1 MNVGDIFIA
10 LFLQPLINLL
20 VAIYLMLHNLGLP
33 GAFGW
38 AIALFTLLVRLSVWP
53 AMHGQ
58 LRSAKI
64 IAELKPQVDALKK
77 KHTDRQSLALAQS
90 QLYKQHGVNPAAG
103 CLPALIQLP
112 LFWGLYQA
120 ILHLLPSPSAN
131 LGWVNSLFYF
141 PFLHLDNLPEPSFFG
156 LNLGV
161 SPGSQGFN
169 LIAIPLFTALL
180 AFAQAKMS
188 LPKPV
193 KVYKTDTP
201 KEAKEKE
208 TMEESL
214 GAIQGQMV
222 FLMPMMMA
230 YFAYQFPL
238 GLAIY
243 LNVYTILGIIQQHK
257 VSGWGSLEDIIASI
271 KKKLQ

>member
-1 MNVGDIFIA
+1 MNLGDIFIA

-20 VAIYLMLHNLGLP
+20 VAIYLGFHSLGIP

-38 AIALFTLLVRLSVWP
+38 AIALFTLLVRLLVWP
-53 AMHGQ
+53 ATHSQ
-58 LRSAKI
+58 LKSAKI
-64 IAELKPQVDALKK
+64 MAELKPEVDALKK
-77 KHTDRQSLALAQS
+77 KHPNKQAFTMAQS
-90 QLYKQHGVNPAAG
+90 QLYQQHGVSPAAG

-112 LFWGLYQA
+112 LFWGLYQT

-131 LGWVNSLFYF
+131 LGWVNSLFYS
-141 PFLHLDNLPEPSFFG
+141 PVLHLKNLPDPHFLG

-161 SPGSQGFN
+161 SPSSYGLN

-180 AFAQAKMS
+180 AFVQAKMS

-193 KVYKTDTP
+193 KIYKTDSP

-208 TMEESL
+208 TIEESL
-214 GAIQGQMV
+214 GAMQGQMV

-243 LNVYTILGIIQQHK
+243 LNVYTILGIVQQYK
-257 VSGWGSLEDIIASI
+257 ISGWGGFANIIG
-271 KKKLQ
+271 KVTTMH